1 MDKYLANPS
10 VGTSRRT
17 KSERPKAPM
26 HDYENAAIRALEN
39 NIQRYTR
46 LLRTKLTPLEQKFLK
61 RRLIE
66 DRLELRR
73 LRASQTENLKNP
85 GTSVTQSGS
94 DCAKRVTDY

>member
-1 MDKYLANPS
+1 
-10 VGTSRRT
+10 
-17 KSERPKAPM
+17 M

-46 LLRTKLTPLEQKFLK
+46 LLRTKLTPLEQKFVK

-85 GTSVTQSGS
+85 GVSVTQSGL
-94 DCAKRVTDY
+94 DCAKRVPDY

>member
-1 MDKYLANPS
+1 
-10 VGTSRRT
+10 
-17 KSERPKAPM
+17 M

-73 LRASQTENLKNP
+73 LRASIEKSRHIRHTIGIGLRE
-85 GTSVTQSGS
+85 
-94 DCAKRVTDY
+94 ARA